1 MWPGL
6 RLLVERGSSGAGRN
20 IKGRY
25 NLNVRSDPP
34 ASQSGIARAFIVA
47 WVFSLAFYFLE
58 YAVRSS
64 PAVMIPELA
73 KAFNVSALQVSGILG
88 TYYYTYSTASLIA
101 GVLLDRLGAKYI
113 VPAGMVILGIGCLVF
128 ALPQE
133 GMGTLG
139 RLLQGAGSAFAF
151 TGAVYLASHGLSA
164 QRLAT
169 AIGITQCLGMLGG
182 TAGQI
187 VVGKWIAGGV
197 AVTQFWSATGVVVL
211 LVAAGLMWI
220 TPKEPRS
227 SHAKGGGGVLS
238 TYKIVFSNPQSYLCG
253 LAAGLLFVP
262 TTVGDMVWG
271 VRFFQAD
278 KLFSFSD
285 AVFAISM
292 VPLGWVFG
300 CPLLGWL
307 ADRLGRR
314 KSVYLGGAAIMLI
327 GFVQLVYFPALLPA
341 WLTLLIFGI
350 ASGAAMIPYTIIKEV
365 NPDEVKGSATGAI
378 NFLTFG
384 VTAVIGPIFAG
395 RFGKT
400 LGAEGIDPV
409 AHFQHAGLFW
419 MMVLIAALLVGSLL
433 KETGRRNV
441 IQPTALAGLP
451 RGTLQK

>member
-1 MWPGL
+1 
-6 RLLVERGSSGAGRN
+6 
-20 IKGRY
+20 
-25 NLNVRSDPP
+25 LNVRSDLS
-34 ASQSGIARAFIVA
+34 AAQSAAARAFIVA
-47 WVFSLAFYFLE
+47 WVFSLGFYFLE

-64 PAVMIPELA
+64 PAVMIPQLA
-73 KAFNVSALQVSGILG
+73 KAFNVSALEVSGILG
-88 TYYYTYSTASLIA
+88 TYYYTYSTTSLAA

-113 VPAGMVILGIGCLVF
+113 VPLGMVILGLGCLLFV
-128 ALPQE
+128 LPQE
-133 GMGTLG
+133 GMGYLG

-187 VVGKWIAGGV
+187 VVGKWIAAGV
-197 AVTQFWSATGVVVL
+197 SVSEFWAATGAVVL
-211 LVAAGLMWI
+211 VVAAGLMWI
-220 TPKEPRS
+220 TPKEPRAS
-227 SHAKGGGGVLS
+227 QAKVKGGVLA

-278 KLFSFSD
+278 KLFSFTD

-307 ADRLGRR
+307 ADRFGRR
-314 KSVYLGGAAIMLI
+314 KPVYLGGAAIMLI
-327 GFVQLVYFPALLPA
+327 AFVQLIYLPALLPA
-341 WLTLLIFGI
+341 WLTLLILGI

-395 RFGKT
+395 QFGKT
-400 LGAEGIDPV
+400 LGAENTDPV

-419 MMVLIAALLVGSLL
+419 VMVLIAALVVGSVL

-441 IQPTALAGLP
+441 IQRAELAGLP
-451 RGTLQK
+451 RGSLQK

>member
-1 MWPGL
+1 
-6 RLLVERGSSGAGRN
+6 
-20 IKGRY
+20 
-25 NLNVRSDPP
+25 LNVSIDLPRSQKDTTH
-34 ASQSGIARAFIVA
+34 AFVVA
-47 WVFSLAFYFLE
+47 WLFSLVFYFLE

-64 PAVMIPELA
+64 PAVMLPQLA
-73 KAFNVSALQVSGILG
+73 GAFGVSALGVSGILG
-88 TYYYTYSTASLIA
+88 MYYYTYSTASLVA
-101 GVLLDRLGAKYI
+101 GILLDRLGAKY
-113 VPAGMVILGIGCLVF
+113 VVATGMVILGIGCLLF
-128 ALPQE
+128 MIPQE
-133 GMGTLG
+133 GAGYLG

-169 AIGITQCLGMLGG
+169 AIGVTQCVGMLGG

-187 VVGKWIAGGV
+187 LVGRWIADGLSV
-197 AVTQFWSATGVVVL
+197 PQFWSRTGIVVI

-220 TPKEPRS
+220 TPGESRPAPL
-227 SHAKGGGGVLS
+227 AKVSGGVLA

-271 VRFFQAD
+271 VRFFEAD
-278 KLFSFSD
+278 KLFSFTD

-307 ADRLGRR
+307 ADRFGRR
-314 KSVYLGGAAIMLI
+314 KPVYMGGAAIMLI
-327 GFVQLVYFPALLPA
+327 GFVQLVYFQTLLPA
-341 WLTLLIFGI
+341 WLTLFVLGV
-350 ASGAAMIPYTIIKEV
+350 ASGAAMIPYTIIKEA

-384 VTAVIGPIFAG
+384 VTAAIGPIFAE

-400 LGAEGIDPV
+400 LGIQGLDSAT
-409 AHFQHAGLFW
+409 HFRHAGLFW
-419 MMVLIAALLVGSLL
+419 IGVLIAALVTGSLL
-433 KETGRRNV
+433 RETGPKARTPASREADRNEQRV
-441 IQPTALAGLP
+441 A
-451 RGTLQK
+451 

>member
-1 MWPGL
+1 
-6 RLLVERGSSGAGRN
+6 
-20 IKGRY
+20 
-25 NLNVRSDPP
+25 LNVSIDFPRSQKD
-34 ASQSGIARAFIVA
+34 AAHAFIVA
-47 WVFSLAFYFLE
+47 WLFSLAFYFLE

-64 PAVMIPELA
+64 PAVMIPQLA
-73 KAFNVSALQVSGILG
+73 RTFDVSALGVSDILG
-88 TYYYTYSTASLIA
+88 TYYYTYSTASLVA
-101 GVLLDRLGAKYI
+101 GILLDRLGAKY
-113 VPAGMVILGIGCLVF
+113 VVSAGMAILGLGCLLF
-128 ALPQE
+128 MAPQE
-133 GMGTLG
+133 GAGYLG

-169 AIGITQCLGMLGG
+169 AIGVTQCVGMLGG

-187 VVGKWIAGGV
+187 VVGRWIADGLSV
-197 AVTQFWSATGVVVL
+197 PQFWGRIGVVVL
-211 LVAAGLMWI
+211 LVAAGLSWI
-220 TPKEPRS
+220 TPKEAPRIPDGKAS
-227 SHAKGGGGVLS
+227 GGVLA

-278 KLFSFSD
+278 RLFSFTD

-307 ADRLGRR
+307 ADRFGRR
-314 KSVYLGGAAIMLI
+314 KPVYLGGAAIMLI
-327 GFVQLVYFPALLPA
+327 GFVQLIYFPTLLPA
-341 WLTLLIFGI
+341 WLTLFILGV

-384 VTAVIGPIFAG
+384 VTAVIGPIFAE

-400 LGAEGIDPV
+400 LGLQNLDTA
-409 AHFQHAGLFW
+409 AHFRHAGLFW
-419 MMVLIAALLVGSLL
+419 IGVLIAALVVGSMLR
-433 KETGRRNV
+433 ETGYR
-441 IQPTALAGLP
+441 PALARAPDLI
-451 RGTLQK
+451 

>member
-1 MWPGL
+1 M
-6 RLLVERGSSGAGRN
+6 
-20 IKGRY
+20 
-25 NLNVRSDPP
+25 NVRSDPP

-88 TYYYTYSTASLIA
+88 TYYYTYSTASLVA

-128 ALPQE
+128 VLPQE

-227 SHAKGGGGVLS
+227 SHAKGSGGALS

-307 ADRLGRR
+307 ADRIGRR
-314 KSVYLGGAAIMLI
+314 KLVYLGGAAIMLI

-441 IQPTALAGLP
+441 IQRTELAGLP

>member
-1 MWPGL
+1 
-6 RLLVERGSSGAGRN
+6 
-20 IKGRY
+20 
-25 NLNVRSDPP
+25 LNVRSDPP
-34 ASQSGIARAFIVA
+34 TSQSGIARAFIVA

-73 KAFNVSALQVSGILG
+73 KAFNVSALEVSGILG
-88 TYYYTYSTASLIA
+88 TYYYTYSTASLVA

-113 VPAGMVILGIGCLVF
+113 VPAGMVILGLGCLVF
-128 ALPQE
+128 VLPQE
-133 GMGTLG
+133 GMGYLG

-197 AVTQFWSATGVVVL
+197 AVTEFWSATGVVVI

-227 SHAKGGGGVLS
+227 SHAKASGGVLS

-292 VPLGWVFG
+292 VPFGWVFG

-307 ADRLGRR
+307 ADRFGRR
-314 KSVYLGGAAIMLI
+314 KPVYLGGAAVMLI
-327 GFVQLVYFPALLPA
+327 GFVQLIYLPTLLPA
-341 WLTLLIFGI
+341 WLTLLILGI

-384 VTAVIGPIFAG
+384 VTAVIGPVFAG
-395 RFGKT
+395 QFGKT
-400 LGAEGIDPV
+400 LGAENTDPV

-419 MMVLIAALLVGSLL
+419 MIVLMAALVVGSVL

-441 IQPTALAGLP
+441 IQSADLAGLP

>member
-1 MWPGL
+1 M
-6 RLLVERGSSGAGRN
+6 
-20 IKGRY
+20 
-25 NLNVRSDPP
+25 NVRSDPTQLQR
-34 ASQSGIARAFIVA
+34 ATARAFIVA

-58 YAVRSS
+58 YAARSA
-64 PAVMIPELA
+64 PAVMIPQLG
-73 KAFNVSALQVSGILG
+73 KAFNVSALGVSGILG
-88 TYYYTYSTASLIA
+88 TYYYTYSTASLVA
-101 GVLLDRLGAKYI
+101 GILLDRLGAKYI
-113 VPAGMVILGIGCLVF
+113 VPLGMAILGVGCFLFV
-128 ALPQE
+128 LPQE
-133 GMGTLG
+133 GMGYLG

-187 VVGKWIAGGV
+187 VVGKWISAGVSVPQFWTGIGV
-197 AVTQFWSATGVVVL
+197 AVVVVA
-211 LVAAGLMWI
+211 VGLMWI
-220 TPKEPRS
+220 TPQEPCASR
-227 SHAKGGGGVLS
+227 AKASGGVLS

-278 KLFSFSD
+278 KLFPFAD

-292 VPLGWVFG
+292 VPLGWGFG
-300 CPLLGWL
+300 CPLLGWF

-314 KSVYLGGAAIMLI
+314 KPVYLGGAAVMLI
-327 GFVQLVYFPALLPA
+327 GFCQLLYAPTLLPA
-341 WLTLLIFGI
+341 WLTLLILGI

-384 VTAVIGPIFAG
+384 VTALIGPIFAG
-395 RFGKT
+395 QFGKT
-400 LGAEGIDPV
+400 LGAQNVDAA

-419 MMVLIAALLVGSLL
+419 IAVLSAALVVGSRL
-433 KETGRRNV
+433 KETGKQNNSLGKSW
-441 IQPTALAGLP
+441 T
-451 RGTLQK
+451 

>member
-1 MWPGL
+1 
-6 RLLVERGSSGAGRN
+6 
-20 IKGRY
+20 
-25 NLNVRSDPP
+25 LNVTTDLPR
-34 ASQSGIARAFIVA
+34 SQSDAVQAFIVA
-47 WVFSLAFYFLE
+47 WIFSLAFYFLE

-64 PAVMIPELA
+64 PAVMIPQLGST
-73 KAFNVSALQVSGILG
+73 FGVSTLGVSDILG
-88 TYYYTYSTASLIA
+88 TYYYTYSTASLVA
-101 GVLLDRLGAKYI
+101 GILLDRLGAKYVVSSGMAILGLGCLLFI
-113 VPAGMVILGIGCLVF
+113 VPQEWAGY
-128 ALPQE
+128 
-133 GMGTLG
+133 LG

-151 TGAVYLASHGLSA
+151 TGAVYLAAHGLSA

-169 AIGITQCLGMLGG
+169 AIGVTQCVGMLGG

-187 VVGKWIAGGV
+187 VVGRWIGEGLTV
-197 AVTQFWSATGVVVL
+197 PQFWGRIGVVVL
-211 LVAAGLMWI
+211 LVAMGLRWI
-220 TPKEPRS
+220 TPKEAPRRPQGK
-227 SHAKGGGGVLS
+227 AGGGVLA

-271 VRFFQAD
+271 VRFFETD
-278 KLFSFSD
+278 KLFTFSD

-314 KSVYLGGAAIMLI
+314 KPIYLGGAAIMLI
-327 GFVQLVYFPALLPA
+327 GFVQLLYMPTLLPA
-341 WLTLLIFGI
+341 WLTLFILGV

-384 VTAVIGPIFAG
+384 VTAAIGPLFAG

-400 LGAEGIDPV
+400 LGAPTVDV
-409 AHFQHAGLFW
+409 AAHFKHAGLFW
-419 MMVLIAALLVGSLL
+419 VSVLIAALVVGSLL
-433 KETGRRNV
+433 RETGRARPN
-441 IQPTALAGLP
+441 PLA
-451 RGTLQK
+451 

>member
-1 MWPGL
+1 MN
-6 RLLVERGSSGAGRN
+6 E
-20 IKGRY
+20 K
-25 NLNVRSDPP
+25 SDLSTP
-34 ASQSGIARAFIVA
+34 QRDIARAFIVA

-58 YAVRSS
+58 YAVRAS
-64 PAVMIPELA
+64 PAVMIPQLA
-73 KAFNVSALQVSGILG
+73 KAFNVSALGVSGILG
-88 TYYYTYSTASLIA
+88 TYYYTYSTASLVA
-101 GVLLDRLGAKYI
+101 GILLDRLGAKYI
-113 VPAGMVILGIGCLVF
+113 VPAGMVILGIGCLLFV
-128 ALPQE
+128 LPQE
-133 GMGTLG
+133 GMGYLG

-197 AVTQFWSATGVVVL
+197 SVPEFWAGTGVVVL
-211 LVAAGLMWI
+211 VVAAGLMWI
-220 TPKEPRS
+220 TPKEPSS
-227 SHAKGGGGVLS
+227 SHPRVSGGVLA

-278 KLFSFSD
+278 KLFSYTD

-292 VPLGWVFG
+292 VPFGWVFG

-307 ADRLGRR
+307 ADRIGRR
-314 KSVYLGGAAIMLI
+314 KPVYLGGAAIMVI
-327 GFVQLVYFPALLPA
+327 GFVQLIYLPALLPA
-341 WLTLLIFGI
+341 WLTLFLLGI

-384 VTAVIGPIFAG
+384 VTAVIGPVFAG
-395 RFGKT
+395 QFGKT
-400 LGAEGIDPV
+400 LGADGIDPV
-409 AHFQHAGLFW
+409 AHFQRAGLFW
-419 MMVLIAALLVGSLL
+419 MSVLIAALVVGSLL

-441 IQPTALAGLP
+441 TQRADLTGLAG
-451 RGTLQK
+451 GTLQK